1 MSLGAITF
9 SCLKISACSAQTPPE
24 SKRALFNSSIL
35 TEFNPGILLSKV
47 FQISSE
53 SLLLTI
59 LNIGEFAEVL
69 EIIETPYVALNI
81 FGQSLNQK
89 RVHRVNFC
97 RFTPGEA
104 ISMPYKNKKDCEDFQ
119 KLYENS

>member
-1 MSLGAITF
+1 MN
-9 SCLKISACSAQTPPE
+9 KIQSYHFGYVLE
-24 SKRALFNSSIL
+24 
-35 TEFNPGILLSKV
+35 KV
-47 FQISSE
+47 NYVE
-53 SLLLTI
+53 
-59 LNIGEFAEVL
+59 EVL
-69 EIIETPYVALNI
+69 EIIETPYAALNI
-81 FGQSLNQK
+81 FGQILNQK